1 MLLTPTPQGCWGRGV
16 PAPPRAAMLR
26 LPHGNG
32 RLKPCRHGQEGA
44 VGWGGPGVGLGA
56 VGRGAHIHV
65 VYKLCL
71 LTVNLEYTPIL
82 INGLVMKH
90 YSQTSPQLVS
100 YK

>member
-1 MLLTPTPQGCWGRGV
+1 MANIMGLHLAGEPYRQGSCFFY
-16 PAPPRAAMLR
+16 AE
-26 LPHGNG
+26 HSGN
-32 RLKPCRHGQEGA
+32 
-44 VGWGGPGVGLGA
+44 
-56 VGRGAHIHV
+56 V

>member
-1 MLLTPTPQGCWGRGV
+1 MLLTPTPQGCWGQGV

-56 VGRGAHIHV
+56 VGRGAHIPV
-65 VYKLCL
+65 LPPSALPWENSSRVLYCL
-71 LTVNLEYTPIL
+71 
-82 INGLVMKH
+82 
-90 YSQTSPQLVS
+90 Q
-100 YK
+100 